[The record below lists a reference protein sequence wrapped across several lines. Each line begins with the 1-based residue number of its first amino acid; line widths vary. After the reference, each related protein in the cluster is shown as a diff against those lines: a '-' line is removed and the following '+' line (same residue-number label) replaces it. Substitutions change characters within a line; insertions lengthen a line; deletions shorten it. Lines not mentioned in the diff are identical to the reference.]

1 MRCHIVN
8 GRSIAESWLKVPQ
21 TKLRTPGLLALLSLI
36 AIMMPL
42 ALDMYTPAIPHMS
55 EHLNT
60 TESMVNLTLVGYNL
74 FFAVGLLVFGPVS
87 DRIGRKPVLVCGLAA
102 YTAGSIACALAPTI
116 EVLILARVVQA
127 TGAGAA
133 DALTNTIAKDALRE
147 DKRQTA
153 ISFIQLMF
161 IVGPVAAP
169 LVGAAVLTV
178 APWRATF
185 VIIAAV
191 GTLCLVLAL
200 LFEETLSPEEREAE
214 RTSMRAQFKTVL
226 SRPNFTAFL
235 AVFTLYNFAFMAYIA
250 VAPFIY
256 ERFFGLTPMGYSLF
270 FSASAIMTALGPFAW
285 TFASRFTTPK
295 RFLTT
300 ALLVSLFAGAA
311 MVFTGTA
318 SPFLFALLFCVFAVC
333 EAAQRP
339 LTVNILLTQQDECVG
354 TASSLINFILSAAG
368 SLGMLVV
375 HMPAPN
381 YVVALGVTIALSM
394 AVSLAGWF
402 ALLRSP
408 ISVRGLR

>member
-1 MRCHIVN
+1 M
-8 GRSIAESWLKVPQ
+8 AESWLKVPQ

-60 TESMVNLTLVGYNL
+60 TESMVNLTLVGY
-74 FFAVGLLVFGPVS
+74 
-87 DRIGRKPVLVCGLAA
+87 
-102 YTAGSIACALAPTI
+102 
-116 EVLILARVVQA
+116 
-127 TGAGAA
+127 
-133 DALTNTIAKDALRE
+133 
-147 DKRQTA
+147 
-153 ISFIQLMF
+153 
-161 IVGPVAAP
+161 
-169 LVGAAVLTV
+169 
-178 APWRATF
+178 
-185 VIIAAV
+185 
-191 GTLCLVLAL
+191 
-200 LFEETLSPEEREAE
+200 
-214 RTSMRAQFKTVL
+214 
-226 SRPNFTAFL
+226 
-235 AVFTLYNFAFMAYIA
+235 
-250 VAPFIY
+250 
-256 ERFFGLTPMGYSLF
+256 SLF
-270 FSASAIMTALGPFAW
+270 FSISAIMTALGPFAW

-408 ISVRGLR
+408 ISVRGLRWRGRCPQTSRFVFVIVRIHQLVLFVWRKTVRLS